1 MKDFDT
7 FGLPHIF
14 QTISDGEKTGTL
26 RVQKEEKE
34 VNICFLQG
42 MVKMA
47 TSPHKRSVLAEG
59 LIRCYEIEKETLDA
73 IFAKQRETKK
83 SLFSTLKEMPD
94 KKLRDQEFILKICGN
109 QIQEEIYELFQWEDV
124 SCEFMEDT
132 IPENIFDQELFDLPI
147 ALNPQAIVMES
158 AKRKDEWG
166 IIRSTI
172 FSNKDIPYL
181 VQEKNPSWEG
191 EEKDKANI
199 MQLVQEIPDFQE
211 ILNKI
216 GWQNEEIIDL
226 FVSLLQTGTISGKKS
241 KELRKVLEIL
251 SLLVSIPNN
260 EEILIKI
267 RLNYF
272 KIVKILAELES
283 KEKISTSNEDIRKVL
298 SILESIN
305 GMRDFDEILEQ
316 VRMSSFEALKICTS
330 LIIEKKIQMK
340 SFEEL
345 MLMASWDLIREDTFK
360 CIKIYERVEELGYK
374 NLETVRWLARAYE
387 KCELTNKS
395 LEKYRELGEISLAN
409 NLYEEAIR
417 SYKQVIAFAPE
428 DLEVY
433 EKLINV
439 YNKNGQKEKSAEVSA
454 IYARKVAVFDKRKA
468 IMVLDEA
475 NKNYPSSPSNLE
487 LMAMLY
493 LDMGVKENA
502 ILTYTILANLMRK
515 QEKLEKCLDAYDKI
529 IHLDPKNI
537 KAHLELAKGYIELN
551 KIPEGI
557 ERYKTLG
564 ALLHSQIVGK
574 KSKDVQDLIDILLN
588 VCECIICYDM
598 NNIDAREWQVDTYI
612 ALDDS
617 KTALNILREIKF
629 LLQKESNFDKF
640 ILILKRIVSMDSEDF
655 HSRKV
660 LADTLLK
667 QKKRNAA
674 INEYMQLGVKSFEK
688 NDIRRAKEAFDS
700 VLNIDPFNLTARQ
713 RKSDILNM
721 LNLQAKAVEE
731 YKLVGYLAKA
741 VGMLPEAAQAFSQ
754 VVELASDK
762 ELWSFLEV
770 ARLYEQIQENKK
782 AVFYYKQYGIRN
794 LNRGNYGEIDYIC
807 SKILDLE
814 PGDTEAVN
822 MKKIA
827 QAKFDLLNRYLE
839 QLEKRKS

>member
-1 MKDFDT
+1 MKDFDP
-7 FGLPHIF
+7 FGLPGIF
-14 QTISDGEKTGTL
+14 QSISDGEKTGTL
-26 RVQKEEKE
+26 RVQKDEKE

-59 LIRCYEIEKETLDA
+59 LIRCYEIDKETLDS

-83 SLFSTLKEMPD
+83 SLFSTLKGMTD
-94 KKLRDQEFILKICGN
+94 KTLSDHAFILKICSN
-109 QIQEEIYELFQWEDV
+109 QIQEEIYELFQWQDI

-158 AKRKDEWG
+158 AKRKDEWE
-166 IIRSTI
+166 IIHNTI
-172 FSNKDIPYL
+172 SSNKDIPYL

-191 EEKDKANI
+191 ESAYKDSILK
-199 MQLVQEIPDFQE
+199 LLEEIPNFE
-211 ILNKI
+211 EMI
-216 GWQNEEIIDL
+216 GQASWQKEECIDL
-226 FVSLLQTGTISGKKS
+226 FTSLIQTGSISGKKA
-241 KELRKVLEIL
+241 KEFRKVLEL
-251 SLLVSIPNN
+251 LLLLVSIPNN
-260 EEILIKI
+260 EDILVKL

-272 KIVKILAELES
+272 KIIKILIELEN
-283 KEKISTSNEDIRKVL
+283 KEKISITNEDVRKVL
-298 SILESIN
+298 SILEFIN
-305 GMRDFDEILEQ
+305 GIRDFDEILEQ
-316 VRMSSFEALKICTS
+316 VRMSSFEALKICAS

-340 SFEEL
+340 LAEEL
-345 MLMASWDLIREDTFK
+345 LLMTTWDLIREDTFK
-360 CIKIYERVEELGYK
+360 CIKLYERVEELGYK
-374 NLETVRWLARAYE
+374 SIDTVRKLARAYE

-395 LEKYRELGEISLAN
+395 LEKYRELGEISLTN

-439 YNKNGQKEKSAEVSA
+439 YNKNGQKEKAAEVSA

-515 QEKLEKCLDAYDKI
+515 QEKLEKCLDAYSKI
-529 IHLDPKNI
+529 LTLDPVNI
-537 KAHLELAKGYIELN
+537 KAHLELAKGYIEIS

-557 ERYKTLG
+557 EQYKQLG
-564 ALLHSQIVGK
+564 NLLHSKIVGK
-574 KSKDVQDLIDILLN
+574 KAKDVQDLIDILLN
-588 VCECIICYDM
+588 VCECIICYDI

-640 ILILKRIVSMDSEDF
+640 VLILKRIVSMDSEDF

-741 VGMLPEAAQAFSQ
+741 VGMLPEAAQAFAQ
-754 VVELASDK
+754 VVELSGDK

-782 AVFYYKQYGIRN
+782 AIFYYKQYGIRN
-794 LNRGNYGEIDYIC
+794 FNRGNYGEIDYIC
-807 SKILDLE
+807 SKILELE
-814 PGDTEAVN
+814 PGDTEAIN

-827 QAKFDLLNRYLE
+827 QSKFDLLQRYLE
-839 QLEKRKS
+839 QLEKRKV